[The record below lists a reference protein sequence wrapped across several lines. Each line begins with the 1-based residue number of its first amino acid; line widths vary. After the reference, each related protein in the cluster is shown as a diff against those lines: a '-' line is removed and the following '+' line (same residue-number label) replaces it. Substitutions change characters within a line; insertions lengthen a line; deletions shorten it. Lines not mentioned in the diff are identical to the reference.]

1 MAETASMTPDRVV
14 RVLAID
20 DDEDDFFLTRDL
32 LEEIPGTRLQ
42 VDWEPDWERA
52 LESVCRGGHDV
63 YLVDYRLGTR
73 SGLDLIR
80 EANGRNCSAP
90 LILLTGQGERELDFA
105 AMQAGAADYLEKSN
119 LDSTQ
124 LERAIRYAIQ
134 NKQSEE
140 QLEMRVRERTAE
152 LAETNAALERE
163 IRERQRAEEALRQID
178 RRKDEFL
185 ATLAHELRNPL
196 APIRNALEILRLG
209 PNTPDAVERGRKMMD
224 RQVAHMVRLI
234 DDLLDISRITR
245 GKVQLRRERVDFA
258 DIVAGAVEGS
268 QPLIDA
274 GQHEL
279 TITLPD
285 SPVTIEA
292 DTCRL
297 TQVLMNLLNN
307 AAKYME
313 PKGKIRLAATIKS
326 ETLVLSV
333 RDSGIGIPPDVLP
346 HIFEMFSQV
355 DRTRDRSQGGLG
367 IGLSLVR
374 GLVELHGGS
383 VQAFS
388 DGPGKG
394 SEFVVRLPM
403 PGGDKRKNKTGE
415 LS

>member
-14 RVLAID
+14 RVLVID

-32 LEEIPGTRLQ
+32 LDEIPGARFQ
-42 VDWEPDWERA
+42 VDWEPDWEQA
-52 LESVCRGGHDV
+52 LESICRGVHDV
-63 YLVDYRLGTR
+63 YLVDYRLGAR

-80 EANGRNCSAP
+80 EADAHDCTGP
-90 LILLTGQGERELDFA
+90 LIILTGQGERELDFA
-105 AMQAGAADYLEKSN
+105 AMQAGAADYLEKGK

-140 QLEMRVRERTAE
+140 QLEKRVHERTAE

-163 IRERQRAEEALRQID
+163 IRERHRAEEALRQID

-196 APIRNALEILRLG
+196 APIRNALEIMRLG
-209 PNTPDAVERGRKMMD
+209 PDSPEAVERGRKMMD
-224 RQVAHMVRLI
+224 RQVAHLVRLI

-258 DIVAGAVEGS
+258 DVVAGAVEGS
-268 QPLIDA
+268 KPVIDA

-279 TITLPD
+279 LISLPD
-285 SPVTIEA
+285 SPVTLEA
-292 DTCRL
+292 DSFRL

-313 PKGKIRLAATIKS
+313 PKGKIHLTATIES
-326 ETLVLSV
+326 GTLVLSV
-333 RDSGIGIPPDVLP
+333 RDTGMGIPADVLP

-374 GLVELHGGS
+374 GLVELHGGA
-383 VQAFS
+383 VKAVS

-394 SEFVVRLPM
+394 SEFVVRLPVAN
-403 PGGDKRKNKTGE
+403 GKTWKKE
-415 LS
+415 